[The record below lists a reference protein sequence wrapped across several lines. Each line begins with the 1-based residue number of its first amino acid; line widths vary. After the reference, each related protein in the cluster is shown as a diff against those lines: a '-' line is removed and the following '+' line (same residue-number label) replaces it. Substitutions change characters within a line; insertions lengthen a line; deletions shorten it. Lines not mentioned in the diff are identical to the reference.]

1 MQRSSAGG
9 VASHRK
15 RRDANPRPH
24 SNTEPDLPS
33 GSRTAWRRH
42 VLTLLAFAVVF
53 ITLEVVSYTRESATW
68 DEPVHVMD
76 GYLSLARHDYRVD
89 VEHPPLLRMWA
100 ALPLLGE
107 PIAADTRAIDST
119 TGYTW
124 ALNDVFIAAH
134 QFMYVDNDADRM
146 LYRARFMTVL
156 LGVALGVI
164 VYAWG
169 YALFGWATAT
179 TLLAV
184 FTLEPN
190 IASHSRLVTTDLG
203 VTLGIFGAVYF
214 CWRLSARSWSWLA
227 LTGLVAFTT
236 LALLSK
242 FSGLLLLPVLAVL
255 ATVARWRRSID
266 TSHVLIMIGAVAVA
280 GFVGVWACYGF
291 RYLPSSNPEW
301 RYNFHIEPF
310 ATETMPVTTAVVR
323 WIDDHR
329 VLPNAYAEGLLLN
342 QSRAQ
347 RRKAFLAGDFTETG
361 WWYYFPVAFALK
373 TPAALLLL
381 FCAGSWL
388 AVRRF
393 PVAALHAIVPIVIFG
408 GAAMTATINIGV
420 RHILPIYPF
429 VVLLAGAAVSVLI
442 STGRRALAA
451 AAVAAALIEP
461 ALVYPHTL
469 AFFNVLAGG
478 PSHGSEYLVDSNLD
492 WGQDLKGLKAWMT
505 THAVSHINLAYF
517 GFADPHYYG
526 IDCTFLPGSP
536 GWVGQEQLQLP
547 RLPGYVAV
555 SATLLRGVYAPTALD
570 KEFFDRLAKLTP
582 VDAVGHSI
590 FIFRVER
597 PWY

>member
-1 MQRSSAGG
+1 MQRTHIGG
-9 VASHRK
+9 EASHRK
-15 RRDANPRPH
+15 RRPSISHPH
-24 SNTEPDLPS
+24 SNPEPALPA
-33 GSRTAWRRH
+33 SRTPWHRH
-42 VLTLLAFAVVF
+42 ALTLLVFALTF

-76 GYLSLARHDYRVD
+76 GYLTLARRDYRVD

-107 PIAADTRAIDST
+107 SIAADTRAIDNT

-156 LGVALGVI
+156 LGVVLGVL

-169 YALFGWATAT
+169 HAIFGWATAAA
-179 TLLAV
+179 LLAV
-184 FTLEPN
+184 FTMEPN

-214 CWRLSARSWSWLA
+214 FWRLAARSWSWRALVGLA
-227 LTGLVAFTT
+227 AFTT

-255 ATVARWRRSID
+255 VIVARWRRAID
-266 TSHVLIMIGAVAVA
+266 TRQVLITIGAVGVA
-280 GFVGVWACYGF
+280 AFVGIWACYGF
-291 RYLPSSNPEW
+291 RYLPSSNPAW

-310 ATETMPVTTAVVR
+310 ATGTMPVTTAVVR

-342 QSRAQ
+342 QSRSQ
-347 RRKAFLAGDFTETG
+347 RRNAFLLGGFTETG

-373 TPAALLLL
+373 TPVVVLLL
-381 FCAGSWL
+381 FGAGTYL
-388 AVRRF
+388 AARRV
-393 PVAALHAIVPIVIFG
+393 PVDALHALVPIAIFG
-408 GAAMTATINIGV
+408 GVAMTATINIGV

-429 VVLLAGAAVSVLI
+429 VVLLAGAAVSALL
-442 STGRRALAA
+442 SAGRRIVATI
-451 AAVAAALIEP
+451 AVAAALIEP
-461 ALVYPHTL
+461 ALIYPHTL

-478 PSHGSEYLVDSNLD
+478 ASHGSEYLVDSNLD
-492 WGQDLKGLKAWMT
+492 WGQDLKGLKAWMNA
-505 THAVSHINLAYF
+505 HAVSHINLAYF
-517 GFADPHYYG
+517 GFADPRYYG

-536 GWVGQEQLQLP
+536 GWVRKEQLQLP

-555 SATLLRGVYAPTALD
+555 SATLLRGVYAPSALD
-570 KEFFDRLAKLTP
+570 REFFEPLAKLTP
-582 VDAVGHSI
+582 VDSIGHSI